1 MSAPAAEEIRVAIE
15 RHVEL
20 WNAGDKG
27 AWLAHWQH
35 VVPGEVTMEDPV
47 GTPLKRGWEVQ
58 GEAWDLANTDWKL
71 DISLLYVCG
80 STAAAVIRNSG
91 TVNGEAT
98 TVESVEIYAF
108 GNDGSV
114 HTSTF
119 WPLSIGNEYAQW
131 TAETGELAVSR
142 P

>member
-1 MSAPAAEEIRVAIE
+1 MSAPAAEEIRAAVE

-20 WNAGDKG
+20 WNAGDKE
-27 AWLAHWQH
+27 AWLAHWKRL
-35 VVPGEVTMEDPV
+35 VPGEVTMEDPV
-47 GTPLKRGWEVQ
+47 GTPLKRGWDVQ
-58 GEAWDLANTDWKL
+58 SQAWDLANTDWKL
-71 DISLLYVCG
+71 SIGLLYACG

-98 TVESVEIYAF
+98 TVESIEIYEF
-108 GNDGSV
+108 RHDGSA

-131 TAETGELAVSR
+131 TAETGEA
-142 P
+142 